1 MENLSNRSYP
11 PGAGVLTIVHGQK
24 ELATM
29 AVALARS
36 IRLRDPDLPLAV
48 VTNFDPALFEGMFDY
63 VIPWDFS
70 RWTYFDAKLDMY
82 AMSPFETTIFLDADI
97 LVYRSLADVFIC
109 FEGDDFGVVGHNV
122 KDLGWFAS
130 MDLIRRE
137 FPSDTYCYF
146 NGGIYFFRRSE
157 VAAAIFERAMSIY
170 ERYDELKVYR
180 HTSCKAE
187 QRILC
192 LAMVEAGIKARRP
205 GSGRGYLIDAF
216 WPTGCRIEKDVLSGI
231 CVQTKL
237 GRMRGERVFLHFVG
251 VLKSSYG
258 YLFESLRLKW
268 AFRYGRRGRDVD
280 FILRIYALFL
290 WRKNIP
296 GFIVERGRTSVK
308 QIKSRIRQ
316 MLGRGSD

>member
-1 MENLSNRSYP
+1 M
-11 PGAGVLTIVHGQK
+11 HGQK
-24 ELATM
+24 GLATM

-36 IRLRDPDLPLAV
+36 IRLRDPDLSLAV

-82 AMSPFETTIFLDADI
+82 AMSPFETTMFLDADI

-122 KDLGWFAS
+122 NTLGWFAS

-157 VAAAIFERAMSIY
+157 VAAAIFERAMSIH

-180 HTSCKAE
+180 HTSYKDE

-192 LAMVEAGIKARRP
+192 LAMVEAGIKAKKP
-205 GSGRGYLIDAF
+205 GSGRGYRIDTF
-216 WPTGCRIEKDVLSGI
+216 WPSGFRINTDVLSGV
-231 CVQTKL
+231 CFQEKQDQQGNMV
-237 GRMRGERVFLHFVG
+237 RGERVFLHFLSS
-251 VLKSSYG
+251 LKSSYD

-290 WRKNIP
+290 WRNHIP
-296 GFIVERGRTSVK
+296 GFVVELGRTSVK

-316 MLGRGSD
+316 MLGRGSG